1 MSVAKGSEVS
11 AQPEAMVIGSANAD
25 CTKPGAEAKEPQK
38 SRRSYVRIEDDQRA
52 QLLHMVSTST

>member
-25 CTKPGAEAKEPQK
+25 CTKPGAEAAH